1 MLGWAPASCPQKMS
15 NCSPITENAVC
26 EEEKLEEEPRS
37 DGELRLWDC
46 QLLKVIFVL

>member
-1 MLGWAPASCPQKMS
+1 MLLAGLGSCCRTMP
-15 NCSPITENAVC
+15 NCSPITEKAVC

-37 DGELRLWDC
+37 DGELRLWDY